1 MLIIHFG
8 RPCLPSALCFEGHAL
23 HLGFI
28 FLRPNK
34 TSVTKPHSTFNPVQ
48 HLHDTLG
55 CFNAGPPH
63 LELLGQLQW
72 VPSLLHIH
80 TQSLCG

>member
-1 MLIIHFG
+1 MLYNQQPTSLLG
-8 RPCLPSALCFEGHAL
+8 QEGHL
-23 HLGFI
+23 
-28 FLRPNK
+28 
-34 TSVTKPHSTFNPVQ
+34 TPHSTFSPVQ